1 MVDDLLQQVE
11 ELVEQARGFGCL
23 IWLDATG
30 EIVFLDT
37 VDQTAEDRLRAEALV
52 RNLLETED
60 RRAILHAILAKRR
73 AKALAELETAPPKW
87 DPNKGGNGDAE

>member
-1 MVDDLLQQVE
+1 MQQVE

-37 VDQTAEDRLRAEALV
+37 TDQTAEDRLRAEALV

-73 AKALAELETAPPKW
+73 AKALAEHETAPPKS